1 MKIKVGQRLIMM
13 VLMFLVVAGVKANA
27 QEGKKFKIGISQF
40 AEHPALDDVRK
51 GFEDELKS
59 LGVNAEITYKNSQ
72 GDTGVAGVI
81 AQKFVSDKSDLIFFS
96 AQ

>member
-1 MKIKVGQRLIMM
+1 MKIKVGQRLMMM
-13 VLMFLVVAGVKANA
+13 VMFLIIIGVQSVA

-59 LGVNAEITYKNSQ
+59 LGVNADIIYKNSQ

-81 AQKFVSDKSDLIFFS
+81 AQKFVSDK
-96 AQ
+96 ATW